1 MDTRVRGKKSAGRWS
16 FPFRKIRRWV
26 NLVMLSELLFV
37 LNTGHLISVVL
48 RPLISLF
55 VNLVTSKQTPGALL
69 LAYPSEACMEMSA
82 LCVRVSQSRLPL
94 VVVLSRILQ
103 RVFRDDEGRKKRN
116 ERGTNGAKKKGGGGQ
131 RKQGATFTTAVLA
144 AG

>member
-1 MDTRVRGKKSAGRWS
+1 
-16 FPFRKIRRWV
+16 
-26 NLVMLSELLFV
+26 MLSELLFV

-48 RPLISLF
+48 RPLIFRVRQSCD
-55 VNLVTSKQTPGALL
+55 VETPGALL